1 MGMPT
6 APMSTVLNPLVR
18 VTLWNTEV
26 VTFPNHDIPS
36 IVRGVQQLFEQPE
49 IEAARCIF
57 QYINGFYNPRRR
69 HSALG
74 WKSPLAFEAKAA

>member
-1 MGMPT
+1 MNMSTSNRNSMGMPT

-36 IVRGVQQLFEQPE
+36 IVPCHSS
-49 IEAARCIF
+49 AANVRVPKATR
-57 QYINGFYNPRRR
+57 INE
-69 HSALG
+69 
-74 WKSPLAFEAKAA
+74 K